1 MKQFIANTTISRKIL
16 LITLVTIVFLVCG
29 YGVVSYIDYKMQKS
43 TVNAIY
49 TGSFVGYKQ
58 NSQIINTITTG
69 QVNLYKGIVQA
80 AASSDVKQVTGV
92 VKEQTA
98 IVDKTAKAIKE
109 LLNSKGRT
117 EEEKKYYQTSLELL
131 TGYVNTVNDVEN
143 AANVSDL
150 GAKIQAVDEKFT
162 ELHTTFQGLLE
173 IESKLG
179 TDRYNLSLRNSQSAL
194 LLSIAILI
202 VTIGLAL
209 FMTRRMTKTIL
220 SPLRKIAETIEGMS
234 DGNLTG
240 RIEVLWKDEI
250 GDIATHLNV
259 FSEKLWNTFMQF
271 SKGSIVASNSATLL
285 DNAAR
290 QMTSGMEQ
298 AVVQVNSVA
307 SASEEMSTTSSE
319 IAQNCV
325 SAAKSSEKANGA
337 AIVGE
342 AVINETVA
350 VMDRINSIV
359 KASAKTVG
367 SLGDRSDQI
376 GEVINL
382 INDIADQTNLL
393 ALNAA
398 IEAARAGE
406 QGRGFAV
413 VADEVRKLAERTTGA
428 TKEIGKTI
436 KAMQT
441 ETKQAVVSMEEGVR
455 EVEIG
460 AQDAKKS
467 GDALKDILKQI
478 NMVTSEIGQIAVASE
493 QQTATANEIAHN
505 IQQISGVMEETARN
519 VSENADAASQMAGL
533 STELKKLI
541 GQFKL
546 ATSVDAQEMVEKA
559 YTYIKANGKAKA
571 FAAFN
576 NPGGEFVKGELFI
589 FAQDF
594 RGVFLAYGGNMAMV
608 GQNLYDAKDVN
619 GKYLGRGMIDIAK
632 KQGNGW
638 YEYHFLNPHTN
649 VVQAKITYIQRVDD
663 YYIACGVYT

>member
-1 MKQFIANTTISRKIL
+1 MKQFMVNMTISRKIL
-16 LITLVTIVFLVCG
+16 LIALVTIIFLVFG
-29 YGVVSYIDYKMQKS
+29 YGVVSYIDYKAQKS

-69 QVNLYKGIVQA
+69 HASLYKGMVQA
-80 AASSDVKQVTGV
+80 AASSDVKQVAGV
-92 VKEQTA
+92 VKEQA
-98 IVDKTAKAIKE
+98 AVSDKAAKAIKE
-109 LLNSKGRT
+109 LLNSKDRT
-117 EEEKKYYQTSLELL
+117 DEEKKYYQASLELL
-131 TGYVNTVNDVEN
+131 TGYTNAINDVES
-143 AANVSDL
+143 AADVSSL
-150 GAKIQAVDEKFT
+150 GAKIQTIDEKFT
-162 ELHTTFQGLLE
+162 ELHKTLQSLLE
-173 IESKLG
+173 LESKLG
-179 TDRYNLSLRNSQSAL
+179 MDRYNLSLRDSQRAL

-202 VTIGLAL
+202 VAVGLSL
-209 FMTRRMTKTIL
+209 FMAGRMTKMIL
-220 SPLRKIAETIEGMS
+220 SPVHKIAEAIEGMS
-234 DGNLTG
+234 NGDLTR
-240 RIEVLWKDEI
+240 RIEVLWKDEM
-250 GDIATHLNV
+250 GEMATHFNA
-259 FSEKLWNTFMQF
+259 FAEKLWNTIIQF
-271 SKGSIVASNSATLL
+271 SKGSIVASNTATLL

-298 AVVQVNSVA
+298 TVVQVNSVA
-307 SASEEMSTTSSE
+307 AASEEMSTTSSE

-337 AIVGE
+337 AIAGE

-359 KASAKTVG
+359 KASSKTVG

-413 VADEVRKLAERTTGA
+413 VADEVRKLAERTTEA
-428 TKEIGKTI
+428 TKQIGKTI
-436 KAMQT
+436 KAMQS

-460 AQDAKKS
+460 AQDARKS

-478 NMVTSEIGQIAVASE
+478 NMVTSEISQIAVASE

-505 IQQISGVMEETARN
+505 IQHISGAMEETARN

-533 STELKKLI
+533 SAELKKLI

-546 ATSVDAQEMVEKA
+546 ATSADAQEMVEKA
-559 YTYIKANGKAKA
+559 HAYVKAKGKAKA
-571 FAAFN
+571 LAAFN
-576 NPGGEFVKGELFI
+576 NMSGEFVKGELFI

-594 RGVFLAYGGNMAMV
+594 HGIILAYGGNTAMV
-608 GQNLYDAKDVN
+608 GQNLYESKDVN
-619 GKYLGRGMIDIAK
+619 GKELGKGMIDIARTK
-632 KQGNGW
+632 GNGW

-649 VVQAKITYIQRVDD
+649 TIQPKVTYIQRVDD
-663 YYIACGVYT
+663 YYLACGVYK

>member
-1 MKQFIANTTISRKIL
+1 MKQFIVNLTISRKIL
-16 LITLVTIVFLVCG
+16 LVTLLTIVFTVCG
-29 YGVVSYIDYKMQKS
+29 YGVASRIDSLTLSIVIMI
-43 TVNAIY
+43 VAI
-49 TGSFVGYKQ
+49 S
-58 NSQIINTITTG
+58 
-69 QVNLYKGIVQA
+69 
-80 AASSDVKQVTGV
+80 
-92 VKEQTA
+92 
-98 IVDKTAKAIKE
+98 
-109 LLNSKGRT
+109 
-117 EEEKKYYQTSLELL
+117 
-131 TGYVNTVNDVEN
+131 
-143 AANVSDL
+143 
-150 GAKIQAVDEKFT
+150 
-162 ELHTTFQGLLE
+162 
-173 IESKLG
+173 
-179 TDRYNLSLRNSQSAL
+179 LSL
-194 LLSIAILI
+194 
-202 VTIGLAL
+202 
-209 FMTRRMTKTIL
+209 FMAAQMTKTIL
-220 SPLRKIAETIEGMS
+220 FPLRKIAEAIEGLS
-234 DGNLTG
+234 KGDLTG

-250 GDIATHLNV
+250 GDIATHFNV
-259 FSEKLWNTFMQF
+259 FAEKLWNIILQF
-271 SKGSIVASNSATLL
+271 SKGSIVASSSATLL
-285 DNAAR
+285 DNAAK
-290 QMTSGMEQ
+290 QMPSGMEQ
-298 AVVQVNSVA
+298 AVVQVSSVA
-307 SASEEMSTTSSE
+307 SASDEMSTTSSE

-325 SAAKSSEKANGA
+325 AAAKSSEKANGA
-337 AIVGE
+337 AITGE
-342 AVINETVA
+342 TVINETVA
-350 VMDRINSIV
+350 VMDRINAIV

-493 QQTATANEIAHN
+493 QQTATANEIARN

-519 VSENADAASQMAGL
+519 VSENADAASQMAEL
-533 STELKKLI
+533 SMELKKLF

-546 ATSVDAQEMVEKA
+546 ATPADAQEMVERA
-559 YTYIKANGKAKA
+559 YAYIKANGKTKA
-571 FAAFN
+571 LAAFN
-576 NPGGEFVKGELFI
+576 NQRGEFVKGELFI

-594 RGVFLAYGGNMAMV
+594 QGNFIAYGGNTAMV
-608 GQNLYDAKDVN
+608 GQNLLEAKDVN
-619 GKYLGRGMIDIAK
+619 GKYMGKGMIELAK
-632 KQGNGW
+632 TQRNGW

-649 VVQAKITYIQRVDD
+649 VVQPKITYIQRVDD